1 MTRRPILAI
10 PEDPRER
17 KKWMMQVLQDYG
29 REFLIFGPDDQ
40 PNVFAAPEPEY
51 RDLKSGNL
59 DPRELKS
66 WRYLD
71 FTLRLLQ
78 EKYDLFGN
86 GRLVTDCP
94 IHKLHPLK
102 GERPEDF
109 RDAFR
114 LTAEGTI
121 KFRCRRSI
129 GCKRSHCSANTN
141 HSMDLYDLV
150 SLLEGK
156 RLEYARRVISDYYER
171 EHGQKLGY
179 FPKGEESTTDAEKAI
194 VMRYAVPRSKLKK
207 LFSIPMKGHGSAER
221 FIEKALELIC
231 NSPEAAYDGYHSTT
245 SNSVL
250 FSKSFDWDKRL
261 REFGAAARLLFWLHW
276 KQAEAGTKLVLT
288 VPQVAGLLGMNERTL
303 QKHKALLQRLGY
315 LKVEATRDKES
326 LWAAL
331 YNVGSYSGPE

>member
-1 MTRRPILAI
+1 MDI
-10 PEDPRER
+10 PDDPQER
-17 KKWMMQVLQDYG
+17 KNWMMKILQDYG
-29 REFLIFGPDDQ
+29 KEFLIFEPDDQ
-40 PNVFAAPEPEY
+40 PNVLAAPEPEY
-51 RDLKSGNL
+51 KDLKSGNL

-71 FTLRLLQ
+71 FTLKFLQ
-78 EKYDLFGN
+78 EKYDLFGE

-94 IHKLHPLK
+94 IHRLHPLK

-109 RDAFR
+109 RDAFQ
-114 LTAEGTI
+114 LTAEGAI

-129 GCKRSHCSANTN
+129 GCRRSHCSAKTN
-141 HSMDLYDLV
+141 RTVDFYDLV

-156 RLEYARRVISDYYER
+156 SLEYARRIISDYYER

-179 FPKGEESTTDAEKAI
+179 FPKGEGATEDTVQSS
-194 VMRYAVPRSKLKK
+194 VMRYAVSRSKLEN
-207 LFSIPMKGHGSAER
+207 LFSIPMKGHGAGER

-261 REFGAAARLLFWLHW
+261 REFGPAARLFLWFHW
-276 KQAEAGTKLVLT
+276 KQAEVGTKLALT
-288 VPQVAGLLGMNERTL
+288 VPQVAGHLGMNERTL

-326 LWAAL
+326 LWVAL
-331 YNVGSYSGPE
+331 YNVGSDSGPE

>member
-1 MTRRPILAI
+1 VVNFPDPEFEKKKMDI
-10 PEDPRER
+10 PDDPLER
-17 KKWMMQVLQDYG
+17 KKWMMDLLKVYG
-29 REFLIFGPDDQ
+29 REFLIFEPEDQ

-71 FTLRLLQ
+71 FTLKFLQ
-78 EKYDLFGN
+78 DKYDLFGE

-109 RDAFR
+109 RDSFQLA
-114 LTAEGTI
+114 AEGTI

-129 GCKRSHCSANTN
+129 GCKRSHCSAKTN

-156 RLEYARRVISDYYER
+156 GLSHARRIVSDYYER
-171 EHGQKLGY
+171 DYGRKLGH
-179 FPKGEESTTDAEKAI
+179 FPKDEASRTDAEKSI
-194 VMRYAVPRSKLKK
+194 VVRYAVPRSKLKT
-207 LFSIPMKGHGSAER
+207 LFSIPMKGQGSVER

-245 SNSVL
+245 SN
-250 FSKSFDWDKRL
+250 
-261 REFGAAARLLFWLHW
+261 
-276 KQAEAGTKLVLT
+276 
-288 VPQVAGLLGMNERTL
+288 
-303 QKHKALLQRLGY
+303 
-315 LKVEATRDKES
+315 
-326 LWAAL
+326 
-331 YNVGSYSGPE
+331 